1 MEVFKRDNKEVEKKV
16 SNLLSELK
24 GIEQLE
30 KMTKKMD
37 GVRAEVYSQDVDKLR
52 KLFEIATKVKINEKR
67 V

>member
-1 MEVFKRDNKEVEKKV
+1 VEVFKRDNKEVEKKV